1 MRVLSKTLVASAMMA
16 LFAFLATVATAQV
29 RFDSEPLSI
38 LTFSGGRH
46 DFTVELALDT
56 EQRQQGLMHRTEL
69 AEDHGML
76 FDFGGSRPVAMWMR
90 NTLIPLDM
98 LFINAR
104 GRIVNIHQGAVPL
117 SETIIPSGGPVKY
130 VLELK
135 GGVVAKQGIAIGDM
149 VDSARIAR
157 DD

>member
-1 MRVLSKTLVASAMMA
+1 MRIVAKTLVASAMMA
-16 LFAFLATVATAQV
+16 LFAFLATVAAAQV

-38 LTFSGGRH
+38 LTFSGGRQ
-46 DFTVELALDT
+46 DFTVELALDA
-56 EQRQQGLMHRTEL
+56 EQRQQGLMYRTEM

-76 FDFGGSRPVAMWMR
+76 FDFGDSRAVAMWMR

-98 LFINAR
+98 LFIDAR

-135 GGVVAKQGIAIGDM
+135 GGVVAKRGIAIGDL
-149 VDSARIAR
+149 VDSAQIAR
-157 DD
+157 GN